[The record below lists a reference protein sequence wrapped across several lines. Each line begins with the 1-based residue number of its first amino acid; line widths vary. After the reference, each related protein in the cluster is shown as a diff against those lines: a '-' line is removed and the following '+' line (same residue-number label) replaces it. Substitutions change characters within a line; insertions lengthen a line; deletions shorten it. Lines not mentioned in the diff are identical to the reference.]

1 LNEIGSSFRYTP
13 IYTIS
18 FFLSLISQP
27 YNIIQMFKEFFDQ
40 FPYILLGLEILY
52 LLGTVF
58 LAGKIIMDTRTTSKT
73 LAYLMLIIF
82 LPVAGIII
90 YFVFGVNYRKNKF
103 YTFKIERNE
112 QVYRT
117 VAGYIQKTH
126 DKTLEEHKEEVWN
139 FITTVNFLYHAA
151 RSPLSQGNHTEV
163 LVNGE
168 EKFAKVFE
176 VLGRARHHIHLE
188 YYIYDNDEVGNR
200 LADLLIKKAGEGLK
214 VRFLYDDMGSGKIG
228 KKLLKRL
235 KEGGVEVSPVNKIT
249 FRILANRVNY
259 RDHRKIIIVDG
270 SEVFTGGINVSD
282 KYINP
287 NPKQYWRDIHLY
299 IKGEAAFYFQFLF
312 LSSWTFAT
320 EKFPE
325 ISQDYFDYK
334 TIGGGSSLVQTA
346 ASGPDTKPAIM
357 LSTHSAILA
366 AKKRI
371 YMVTPYFI
379 PVETVLNAIKQ
390 AGLSGLDVRLMV
402 PKSGDSVIVNAAAY
416 SYYEELLENNVRVFF
431 YTKGFIHAKTMLIDN
446 NFSSIGTAN
455 MDARSQE
462 LNFEVNAL
470 VFDYKINE
478 KLHSIFLEDMNDC
491 EEIFLDTWRKR
502 PKYKVF
508 FEHLARLLSPL
519 I

>member
-1 LNEIGSSFRYTP
+1 ML
-13 IYTIS
+13 
-18 FFLSLISQP
+18 
-27 YNIIQMFKEFFDQ
+27 KEFLDQ
-40 FPYILLGLEILY
+40 FPYILPALEVLY

-58 LAGKIIMDTRTTSKT
+58 LAGKIIMDTQTTSKT

-82 LPVAGIII
+82 LPVLGIII

-103 YTFKIERNE
+103 YTFKIEHNE
-112 QVYRT
+112 EIYRT
-117 VAGYIQKTH
+117 IAGYIQKTH
-126 DKTLEEHKEEVWN
+126 SKALEDHKEEVRN
-139 FITTVNFLYHAA
+139 FITTINFLYHATH
-151 RSPLSQGNHTEV
+151 SPLSQGNETEV
-163 LVNGE
+163 LINGE

-176 VLGRARHHIHLE
+176 VLRKAKHHIHLE
-188 YYIYDNDEVGNR
+188 YYIYDNDTIGNR
-200 LADLLIKKAGEGLK
+200 LADLLIKKAGEGVK

-235 KEGGVEVSPVNKIT
+235 KEGGVEVSPVNKIR

-287 NPKQYWRDIHLY
+287 NPEQYWRDIHLY

-325 ISQDYFDYK
+325 ISRDYFDYK
-334 TIGGGSSLVQTA
+334 NTGEGSSLVQTA
-346 ASGPDTKPAIM
+346 ASGPDTRPSIM

-390 AGLSGLDVRLMV
+390 AALSGLDVRLMV
-402 PKSGDSVIVNAAAY
+402 PESGDSVIVNAAAY

-431 YTKGFIHAKTMLIDN
+431 YKKGFIHAKTMLVDDD
-446 NFSSIGTAN
+446 FSSIGTAN
-455 MDARSQE
+455 MDVRSQE

-470 VFDYKINE
+470 VFDKKINE
-478 KLHSIFLEDMNDC
+478 KLHRIFIGDMKDC
-491 EEIFLDTWRKR
+491 EEIFPDTWRKR
-502 PKYKVF
+502 PRYKVF

>member
-1 LNEIGSSFRYTP
+1 MI
-13 IYTIS
+13 
-18 FFLSLISQP
+18 
-27 YNIIQMFKEFFDQ
+27 KEFFSQ
-40 FPYILLGLEILY
+40 FPYLLLGLEALY
-52 LLGTVF
+52 LVGIIF
-58 LAGKIIMDTRTTSKT
+58 LAGKIIMDTRNTSKT

-82 LPVAGIII
+82 LPVVGIII

-112 QVYRT
+112 QVYQAVST
-117 VAGYIQKTH
+117 YIRETH
-126 DKTLEEHKEEVWN
+126 HKTLEKHKEEIN
-139 FITTVNFLYHAA
+139 TFLTTVNFLYNAGH
-151 RSPLSQGNHTEV
+151 SPLSQGNQAEV
-163 LVNGE
+163 LINGE
-168 EKFAKVFE
+168 RKFEKVFE
-176 VLGRARHHIHLE
+176 VLAGAVHHIHLE
-188 YYIYDNDEVGNR
+188 YYIYDNDEIGNK
-200 LADLLIKKAGEGLK
+200 LADLLIKKAEQGVI

-249 FRILANRVNY
+249 FRLLANRVNY

-287 NPKQYWRDIHLY
+287 NPKQYWRDVHLY

-312 LSSWTFAT
+312 FSNWIFAT
-320 EKFPE
+320 EKVPE
-325 ISQDYFDYK
+325 ISPLYFAHQSEEE
-334 TIGGGSSLVQTA
+334 GSSLIQTA
-346 ASGPDTKPAIM
+346 ASGPDTKPSIM
-357 LSTHSAILA
+357 LSTTSAVLS

-371 YMVTPYFI
+371 YIVTPYFI

-390 AGLSGLDVRLMV
+390 AAVSGVDVRLMV

-416 SYYEELLENNVRVFF
+416 SYYEELLESNVRVFF
-431 YTKGFIHAKTMLIDN
+431 YKKGFLHAKTMIIDDCV
-446 NFSSIGTAN
+446 SSVGTAN
-455 MDARSQE
+455 MDVRSQE

-470 VFDYKINE
+470 VFDEKIN
-478 KLHSIFLEDMNDC
+478 KTLQNLFIEDMNDC
-491 EEIFLDTWRKR
+491 EEILLESWRKR
-502 PKYKVF
+502 PKYKIF

>member
-1 LNEIGSSFRYTP
+1 MVKD
-13 IYTIS
+13 
-18 FFLSLISQP
+18 FL
-27 YNIIQMFKEFFDQ
+27 DQ

-52 LLGTVF
+52 VLGTFF
-58 LAGKIIMDTRTTSKT
+58 LAARIIMDTRTTSKT

-82 LPVAGIII
+82 LPVLGILI
-90 YFVFGVNYRKNKF
+90 YFVFGVNYRKNRF

-112 QVYRT
+112 QVYRK
-117 VAGYIQKTH
+117 VARYIQHTH
-126 DKTLEEHKEEVWN
+126 DQALENHRDQVSD
-139 FITTVNFLYHAA
+139 FITTVNFLFHAS
-151 RSPLSQGNHTEV
+151 RSPLSEGNYTEV

-168 EKFAKVFE
+168 GKFAKVFE
-176 VLGRARHHIHLE
+176 VLEKARHHIHLE
-188 YYIYDNDEVGNR
+188 YYIYDNDEIGNR
-200 LADLLIKKAGEGLK
+200 LADLLIKKAGEGIR

-235 KEGGVEVSPVNKIT
+235 EEGGVEVSPVNKIT
-249 FRILANRVNY
+249 FRLLANRVNY

-270 SEVFTGGINVSD
+270 TEVFTGGINVSD

-287 NPKQYWRDIHLY
+287 NSTQYWRDIHLY

-320 EKFPE
+320 EKLPE
-325 ISQDYFDYK
+325 ISPDYFNGK
-334 TIGGGSSLVQTA
+334 NSSGGNSLVQTA
-346 ASGPDTKPAIM
+346 ASGPDTKPSIM

-390 AGLSGLDVRLMV
+390 AALSGLDVRLMV
-402 PKSGDSVIVNAAAY
+402 PKSGDSVVVNAAAY
-416 SYYEELLENNVRVFF
+416 SYYEELLENNVRIFF
-431 YTKGFIHAKTMLIDN
+431 YKKGFIHAKTMLIDDH
-446 NFSSIGTAN
+446 FSSIGTAN

-470 VFDYKINE
+470 VFDEKINE
-478 KLHSIFLEDMNDC
+478 KLHSIFIEDMNDC
-491 EEIFLDTWRKR
+491 EEILLETWQKR
-502 PKYKVF
+502 PRHKVF